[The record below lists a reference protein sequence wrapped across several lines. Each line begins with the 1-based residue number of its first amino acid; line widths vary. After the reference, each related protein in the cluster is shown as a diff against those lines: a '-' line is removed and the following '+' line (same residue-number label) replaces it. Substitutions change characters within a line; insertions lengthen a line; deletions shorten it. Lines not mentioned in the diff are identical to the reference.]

1 MNFNNPYSR
10 EAYKDFF
17 QNQFLTDEFK
27 ISEEKLSFEFTP
39 QYLKSAFVI
48 GEDKSLELK
57 VLEVLHD
64 SENDPRVGL
73 SKDIFRLM
81 SSYGYRRALV
91 LLHSSKSK
99 NYRLSLATIEL
110 SLEGSKIKKEYS
122 NPRRYSFFLG
132 PDAKVKTPYNFL
144 ISKGRV
150 KDFEDLRKRFSIE
163 AVTDDFYNEFKPN
176 FDRLSESVYGTKDKQ
191 LKQDFALLFIIRTI
205 FLGFVQKKL
214 WLNKDEEFILNY
226 WREYK
231 EKYS

>member
-10 EAYKDFF
+10 EAYKEFF
-17 QNQFLTDEFK
+17 QNQFLTDDFK

-73 SKDIFRLM
+73 SKDIFRVM
-81 SSYGYRRALV
+81 ASYGYKRALV
-91 LLHSSKSK
+91 LLHSSRSK

-110 SLEGSKIKKEYS
+110 SLEGNKVRKEYS

-132 PDAKVKTPYNFL
+132 PDAKVKTPESFL

-150 KDFEDLRKRFSIE
+150 KDFEDLLSRFSVEVVTKQFYQEIANWYFWAMRNVKFPDDAE
-163 AVTDDFYNEFKPN
+163 AEENGRN
-176 FDRLSESVYGTKDKQ
+176 I
-191 LKQDFALLFIIRTI
+191 ATI
-205 FLGFVQKKL
+205 
-214 WLNKDEEFILNY
+214 
-226 WREYK
+226 
-231 EKYS
+231 